1 MDMARPSNLIG
12 DGGAAVREMIDRGKI
27 KSSWL
32 FWFLLGIIFNKCWEN
47 LRCANNMIVAAR
59 SADKRHAL
67 SYFYYFPQTPIVSS
81 PRLASFQ
88 LSFLFT

>member
-32 FWFLLGIIFNKCWEN
+32 FWFLLGIKFFISVGKIYGVLIIWSLQLAALTSAMLSAIFIIFRK
-47 LRCANNMIVAAR
+47 
-59 SADKRHAL
+59 HPL
-67 SYFYYFPQTPIVSS
+67 SP
-81 PRLASFQ
+81 AHD
-88 LSFLFT
+88 